1 MRDMKTRELFSPI
14 PKEIFKN
21 DDVRERVEIF
31 LVLLVVAGLGCK
43 FVKGSIN
50 AYLSLDDHNIAL
62 AVFVNAAIAAAFLL
76 AYLLVCWVIRLALS
90 FIYEN
95 FYHKNNRLPVAEAEE
110 LNDGT
115 VNVHVN
121 LTHQELNVTQVNVA
135 NTTILPTAAA
145 DAPEPE
151 SAAVPE
157 MKPSTS
163 EGPAAKDEKEKALR
177 FEDILTDKGRGKV
190 PDAVEK
196 FLASHH
202 NGRDIACLYLVLD
215 NNLYVKQVSRHQFY
229 LALVAS
235 FGSLVAVK
243 ERNFQDFVKKIV
255 DEELKDMDSVDKVKE
270 DILKLINS

>member
-1 MRDMKTRELFSPI
+1 MKMRELFSPI
-14 PKEIFKN
+14 PKEIFRK

-31 LVLLVVAGLGCK
+31 LVLFVVAGLGCK

-50 AYLSLDDHNIAL
+50 GYQSLDDPNVGL
-62 AVFVNAAIAAAFLL
+62 AVFGNAAIAAAFLI
-76 AYLLVCWVIRLALS
+76 AYLLMCWVIRLALS
-90 FIYEN
+90 FVYEN
-95 FYHKNNRLPVAEAEE
+95 FYQKNNRLPVGDAEE
-110 LNDGT
+110 SNDGT
-115 VNVHVN
+115 VNVQVN

-145 DAPEPE
+145 SMPEPE
-151 SAAVPE
+151 SAAVQE
-157 MKPSTS
+157 MKPSNS
-163 EGPAAKDEKEKALR
+163 EGPAAKDEKEKSLR
-177 FEDILTDKGRGKV
+177 FEGILTDKGREKV
-190 PDAVEK
+190 PGVVEK
-196 FLASHH
+196 FLAAHH
-202 NGRDIACLYLVLD
+202 NGRDLACLYLVLD

-235 FGSLVAVK
+235 FGSLIAVK

>member
-1 MRDMKTRELFSPI
+1 MKTRGLFSPI
-14 PKEIFKN
+14 PKEIFKD

-31 LVLLVVAGLGCK
+31 LVLFVVAGLGYK
-43 FVKGSIN
+43 FVKGSIKD
-50 AYLSLDDHNIAL
+50 YLSLDDPNVAL
-62 AVFVNAAIAAAFLL
+62 AVFVNTAVAAAFLL
-76 AYLLVCWVIRLALS
+76 AYLLACWVIRLALS

-95 FYHKNNRLPVAEAEE
+95 FVNINNRLSVAEAEE
-110 LNDGT
+110 SNDGT
-115 VNVHVN
+115 LKVQVN

-145 DAPEPE
+145 SMPEPE
-151 SAAVPE
+151 SAAVPRLE
-157 MKPSTS
+157 ACTS

-177 FEDILTDKGRGKV
+177 FEDILTDKGREKV
-190 PDAVEK
+190 PGTVEK

-202 NGRDIACLYLVLD
+202 SGRDLACLYLVLD
-215 NNLYVKQVSRHQFY
+215 NNLYIKQVSRHQFY

-255 DEELKDMDSVDKVKE
+255 DEELKDMDSADKVKE